1 MDNLFTGKR
10 KNIEH
15 WIGHPNFIFHQHD
28 VVFPFFCEVDQIYH
42 LACPASPPAYQINMI
57 KTIKCSVQV
66 REGGRGE
73 AAACNVQQ
81 KVSVATYT
89 HATLARPTPSLPP
102 HPSPGHPEH
111 AGPGQAC
118 QGPPASDL
126 HV

>member
-66 REGGRGE
+66 REGGG
-73 AAACNVQQ
+73 VQHNDP
-81 KVSVATYT
+81 VATYT
-89 HATLARPTPSLPP
+89 RQHSRTPHAPHPPSLPP
-102 HPSPGHPEH
+102 HPFPRAP
-111 AGPGQAC
+111 
-118 QGPPASDL
+118 
-126 HV
+126 